1 VDAKAAEAKTRRQA
15 EIPTPSAPG
24 DVDFNAELERLR
36 GSGDGRDDEP
46 RGRQRRWTNWLPIA
60 LVLAAGAYFL
70 PPLLQPAP
78 LEVRLAT
85 VVLREVGL
93 PPVVLSATGYV
104 VPEREITVASST
116 QGMLTEM
123 PVEENQRVRAGDL
136 IARVENRGEQANL
149 ELAEAERDEAARELR
164 LVRELFDRGVRSR
177 NEVDR
182 AQSAF
187 VRARARLALART
199 ALDDTVL
206 RAPFDGTV
214 VRKFRAA
221 GEMVT
226 LGVTAEGA
234 SGTAIVTLADLD
246 PLHVA
251 LEINEA
257 EIGKL
262 GVGMVA
268 LLTPEGR
275 PDRRYV
281 SDLVE
286 ISARADR
293 SKGVVPARVRIRDGD
308 AALLPNMTVS
318 VRFLR
323 EPPREQIRVQPSV
336 PRSALLRRDGRS
348 YVFVVEDGLVQE
360 VPVVLAGGRYR
371 APSAE
376 GAAFSATA
384 DVAAGPREDFVAL
397 LDGPR
402 EGAYVVDSPP
412 AALATGTAVRAAQ

>member
-1 VDAKAAEAKTRRQA
+1 
-15 EIPTPSAPG
+15 
-24 DVDFNAELERLR
+24 
-36 GSGDGRDDEP
+36 
-46 RGRQRRWTNWLPIA
+46 
-60 LVLAAGAYFL
+60 
-70 PPLLQPAP
+70 
-78 LEVRLAT
+78 
-85 VVLREVGL
+85 
-93 PPVVLSATGYV
+93 
-104 VPEREITVASST
+104 
-116 QGMLTEM
+116 
-123 PVEENQRVRAGDL
+123 
-136 IARVENRGEQANL
+136 
-149 ELAEAERDEAARELR
+149 
-164 LVRELFDRGVRSR
+164 
-177 NEVDR
+177 
-182 AQSAF
+182 
-187 VRARARLALART
+187 
-199 ALDDTVL
+199 
-206 RAPFDGTV
+206 
-214 VRKFRAA
+214 
-221 GEMVT
+221 MVT

-286 ISARADR
+286 IAVRADR

-348 YVFVVEDGLVQE
+348 YVFVVEDGVVQE
-360 VPVVLAGGRYR
+360 VPVVIARRRYP
-371 APSAE
+371 AQSAE
-376 GAAFSATA
+376 GVAFSATA
-384 DVAAGPREDFVAL
+384 DVAARPSEDFVAL